1 MKKDEKHPASLR
13 SKQWIT
19 DSLLQ
24 LMEKKKYEDIT
35 ITNICNH
42 AQLARRTF
50 YRHFE
55 SKEEV
60 IDKLVE
66 RVVQEFIDCMQGTS
80 LLDFRT
86 YITTYYRFW
95 HEHMQ
100 LLLLLNKDSLLDVL
114 AIEYIKRFSEVL
126 YLNTKD
132 MDSSNLNLIWA
143 FCSGGLWSLL
153 VYWITV
159 DSTKTADEIS
169 DTLFSYVQFK

>member
-1 MKKDEKHPASLR
+1 MKKGEKHPASLK

-50 YRHFE
+50 YRHYE
-55 SKEEV
+55 SK
-60 IDKLVE
+60 
-66 RVVQEFIDCMQGTS
+66 VQEFIDCMQGTS
-80 LLDFRT
+80 LLDVRT

-95 HEHMQ
+95 HEHMH

>member
-1 MKKDEKHPASLR
+1 MKKGETHPSSLK
-13 SKQWIT
+13 SQQWIT

-60 IDKLVE
+60 INKLVE
-66 RVVQEFIDCMQGTS
+66 RVVQEFIDCMQGTALS
-80 LLDFRT
+80 DFKT

-95 HEHMQ
+95 YGHMQ
-100 LLLLLNKDSLLDVL
+100 LLLLLNKNGLLDLL

-126 YLNTKD
+126 YLNTKE

-153 VYWITV
+153 VYWITI
-159 DSTKTADEIS
+159 DGEKTADEVSEI
-169 DTLFSYVQFK
+169 LFNYIQFK